1 MNQKNPPF
9 DPSDEQF
16 SAYRGMW
23 VAIIGNKVVG
33 QGATEAEA
41 QRVAALSRRREKPQL
56 RFIPPLPILNLPDYF
71 FKIQSLCNNEMQV
84 YLVGG
89 AVRDMLKE
97 MPIHDLDFVMTGN
110 VQSFARK
117 VANVLEGA
125 YYCVNQEFDVAR
137 VIFYWQG
144 TKQVAD
150 FVALQGDTIEEDL
163 VQRDFTV
170 NAIALDLKQPTFLI
184 DPLQGASH
192 LLSKQLHLCSPTAIA
207 KDPIRIL
214 RAIRV
219 SLKYELRLMP
229 QVISEIQAHKN
240 SLSTDPSK
248 ERVRDEFFKLFQHSR
263 FKPAYLLLN
272 HFGIDQLFFP
282 QKGFEA
288 HIDQS
293 FVQQIEALDQ
303 VLGLFE
309 PTENDVNRL
318 KIGLVYTVLRPF
330 LKEIQKTLQTPHSDE
345 RTMQDL
351 LYFSLFTSLNSLKED
366 VENFRLSNAE
376 QLVVKK
382 ILSSHQMVSQI
393 TVKESPQQHLDIYR
407 FYQHTQQTGFAVI
420 YLAIAEM
427 LVKQS
432 FQPNILEIQ
441 TFLEKC
447 RVLLDAWVNHYQEW
461 IDPPVLI
468 DGRLLMRK
476 TGLKPGPKVGEIL
489 NSIREAQILSEITS
503 ENEAIQLANSL
514 LK

>member
-1 MNQKNPPF
+1 
-9 DPSDEQF
+9 
-16 SAYRGMW
+16 
-23 VAIIGNKVVG
+23 
-33 QGATEAEA
+33 
-41 QRVAALSRRREKPQL
+41 
-56 RFIPPLPILNLPDYF
+56 
-71 FKIQSLCNNEMQV
+71 
-84 YLVGG
+84 
-89 AVRDMLKE
+89 
-97 MPIHDLDFVMTGN
+97 
-110 VQSFARK
+110 
-117 VANVLEGA
+117 
-125 YYCVNQEFDVAR
+125 
-137 VIFYWQG
+137 
-144 TKQVAD
+144 
-150 FVALQGDTIEEDL
+150 
-163 VQRDFTV
+163 
-170 NAIALDLKQPTFLI
+170 
-184 DPLQGASH
+184 
-192 LLSKQLHLCSPTAIA
+192 
-207 KDPIRIL
+207 
-214 RAIRV
+214 
-219 SLKYELRLMP
+219 MP
-229 QVISEIQAHKN
+229 QVISEIQAHKK

-248 ERVRDEFFKLFQHSR
+248 ERVRDEFFKLFQLSR

-318 KIGLVYTVLRPF
+318 KIGLVYTVLKPF

-366 VENFRLSNAE
+366 SENFRLSNAE
-376 QLVVKK
+376 QLLVKK

-461 IDPPVLI
+461 IDPPMLI